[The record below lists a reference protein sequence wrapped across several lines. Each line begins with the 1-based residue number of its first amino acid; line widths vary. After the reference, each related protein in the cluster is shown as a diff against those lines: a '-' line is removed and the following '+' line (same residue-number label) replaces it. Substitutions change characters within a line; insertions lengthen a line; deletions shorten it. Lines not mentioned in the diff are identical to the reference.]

1 MQKTSLYK
9 IIITSF
15 FISISI
21 LIDIFFSIFE
31 IKFFKLT
38 LVIIFLG
45 GYFLGFLNGLI
56 ICIFYTLWHLTR
68 SFYSFTILAQSLNF
82 NNTQIFFSILLDY
95 ILPNLII
102 SLSGLFFYKKNHQ
115 IIKKFFLCF
124 LLINFLRMLSTSL
137 SSIFI
142 YRELLIEKNI
152 SEQNI
157 LISALLFNLTP
168 FITNFFLGG
177 FCSFYLKNRLKD
189 IFDK

>member
-1 MQKTSLYK
+1 MKRTSLYK
-9 IIITSF
+9 IIDTSF

-21 LIDIFFSIFE
+21 LIDIFFSIFQ

-38 LVIIFLG
+38 LVVLFLG

-56 ICIFYTLWHLTR
+56 ICIFYTLWHLIR

-82 NNTQIFFSILLDY
+82 NNTQIYFSIFLDY

-102 SLSGLFFYKKNHQ
+102 SLSGFCFYKKNNQ
-115 IIKKFFLCF
+115 KEFFLFF

-142 YRELLIEKNI
+142 YRESLKKHI

-168 FITNFFLGG
+168 FITNLFIGG
-177 FCSFYLKNRLKD
+177 FCVFYLKNRLKD